1 MTFGEAEATAQQFTV
16 QVPLVLNQLKKDAM
30 KARMAD
36 PQINFDLLLEL
47 QPVKLKSYVV
57 AFVNHTYWY
66 Y

>member
-1 MTFGEAEATAQQFTV
+1 MTFGEAEAAAQQFTV
-16 QVPLVLNQLKKDAM
+16 QVPLLHQLKKDAM

-57 AFVNHTYWY
+57 AFVNYTYWHY
-66 Y
+66 

>member
-1 MTFGEAEATAQQFTV
+1 MTFGEAEAAAQQFTE
-16 QVPLVLNQLKKDAM
+16 QVPHLHQLKKDAM
-30 KARMAD
+30 KVRMAD

-47 QPVKLKSYVV
+47 QPVKLKSYLV